1 MHFVDLTRSLSLKS
15 GLHTHIYFNWGI
27 NGQTTRYVVTRGPSC

>member
-1 MHFVDLTRSLSLKS
+1 MHFVDLTHSLSLQS

-27 NGQTTRYVVTRGPSC
+27 NGATTP